1 MSWEIEPVGS
11 LTGIIYIKALIEE
24 TTMKKL
30 LVLFCSAGV
39 MFMAGCGS
47 EKVTP
52 EDVGKQYMEK
62 RFAGAD
68 ANLTDL
74 AYTVVDAGDDMAT
87 VEIEG
92 AITYKEQIFLKKKN
106 GVWAVTDETPEAAV
120 VVAEAAPVEEVLAQD
135 VPEEEPVVEDT
146 HEPAAESH
154 APADT
159 HAVADTHTPAETHV
173 SEEAHAPA
181 DTHAP
186 AKEAAHH

>member
-39 MFMAGCGS
+39 LFMAGCGS

-87 VEIEG
+87 VAIEG
-92 AITYKEQIFLKKKN
+92 TITYKEQIFLKKKN
-106 GVWAVTDETPEAAV
+106 GAWAVTDETPETAV
-120 VVAEAAPVEEVLAQD
+120 VVVEAAPVEEVLAQH
-135 VPEEEPVVEDT
+135 VPEAEPVVDA
-146 HEPAAESH
+146 HEAVVENH
-154 APADT
+154 APAET
-159 HAVADTHTPAETHV
+159 HAVEEIHTPAETHASV
-173 SEEAHAPA
+173 EAHAPA

>member
-1 MSWEIEPVGS
+1 
-11 LTGIIYIKALIEE
+11 
-24 TTMKKL
+24 MKKL

-39 MFMAGCGS
+39 LFMAGCGS

-74 AYTVVDAGDDMAT
+74 AYNVVDAGDDMAT

-92 AITYKEQIFLKKKN
+92 TITYKEQIFLKKKN
-106 GVWAVTDETPEAAV
+106 GAWAVTDETPEAPV
-120 VVAEAAPVEEVLAQD
+120 VVAEAAPVEEGLAQH
-135 VPEEEPVVEDT
+135 VPEEEPVVDA
-146 HEPAAESH
+146 HEVAAESH
-154 APADT
+154 APAET
-159 HAVADTHTPAETHV
+159 HAVEETHTPAETHASV
-173 SEEAHAPA
+173 ESHAPA
-181 DTHAP
+181 AETHAP

>member
-1 MSWEIEPVGS
+1 
-11 LTGIIYIKALIEE
+11 
-24 TTMKKL
+24 MKKL

-39 MFMAGCGS
+39 LFMAGCGS

-87 VEIEG
+87 VEIKG
-92 AITYKEQIFLKKKN
+92 SITYKEQIFLKKKN
-106 GVWAVTDETPEAAV
+106 GAWAVTDEAPEAAV
-120 VVAEAAPVEEVLAQD
+120 VVAEATPVEEVDAQH
-135 VPEEEPVVEDT
+135 VPEAKPEVDG
-146 HEPAAESH
+146 HEVAAESH
-154 APADT
+154 APVET
-159 HAVADTHTPAETHV
+159 HAAV
-173 SEEAHAPA
+173 EEAHTPEETQSAVDAHATA